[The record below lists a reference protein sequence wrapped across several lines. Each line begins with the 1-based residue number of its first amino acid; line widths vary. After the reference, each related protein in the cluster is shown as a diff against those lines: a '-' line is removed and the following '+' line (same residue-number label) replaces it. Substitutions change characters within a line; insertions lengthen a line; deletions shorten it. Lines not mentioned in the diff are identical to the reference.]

1 MDRGVETNGIWGRYF
16 SANIRVTNE
25 EVNYVT
31 TKSSTQTSMIRADF
45 LQESESHLSLDS
57 LRDPGLKYKVS

>member
-25 EVNYVT
+25 EVNYIT
-31 TKSSTQTSMIRADF
+31 TKSNTQTSMIRADF
-45 LQESESHLSLDS
+45 LQESESRLSLDS
-57 LRDPGLKYKVS
+57 LRDSGLKYKVS